1 MSQCTLIVVAE
12 AVEIAAVSA
21 PSLQQKPADAAA
33 DVEQAATDAEDFGIT
48 VEKKLTSEVTEMV
61 TVTGVFV

>member
-1 MSQCTLIVVAE
+1 LSQCTLIVVAE